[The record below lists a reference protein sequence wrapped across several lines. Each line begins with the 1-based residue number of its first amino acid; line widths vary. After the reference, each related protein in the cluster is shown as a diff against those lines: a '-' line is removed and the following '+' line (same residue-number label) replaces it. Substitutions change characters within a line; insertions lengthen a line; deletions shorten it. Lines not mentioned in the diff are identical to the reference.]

1 MDVVQITDL
10 VVMSLWLVEN
20 GAVFVGH
27 AGHVVREGV
36 SVASLT
42 EVMALQTGADWVA
55 HRDSIHCVLS
65 FHLV

>member
-27 AGHVVREGV
+27 AGYVVRKGV